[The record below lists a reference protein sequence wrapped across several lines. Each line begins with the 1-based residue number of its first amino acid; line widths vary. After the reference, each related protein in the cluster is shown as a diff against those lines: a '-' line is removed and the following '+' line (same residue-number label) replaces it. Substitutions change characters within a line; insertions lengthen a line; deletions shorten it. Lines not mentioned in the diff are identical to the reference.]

1 MRDKCG
7 FIEANSRPW
16 YSRSYTLASSDQTLL
31 SGLRT
36 IDDIILIEHGKNICR
51 HKLLD
56 LYNLSVVATRG
67 GPVTAQPNSSCGTGL
82 GLGS

>member
-1 MRDKCG
+1 MINVVSVRQIPGHGTHED
-7 FIEANSRPW
+7 IP
-16 YSRSYTLASSDQTLL
+16 TPSSDQTLL